1 MIFKNLLLVWAILLK
16 KEKLLATSLLL
27 AAFFMAIAEISSIGS
42 IFIFSQT
49 LTNTESNM
57 ESMYGNILVR
67 LFNIENKEDYI
78 LLVGIL
84 TLIFLASRNIVTLA
98 TTYLRSYFANMITSV
113 VSIRLLASYHSYPWG
128 FFLNNNTSVLKK
140 NVLQEP
146 AYLIGKYLS
155 GAIGIISDSIV
166 TVLIVAMLVFYDAK
180 ATIVI
185 GSVLSLSYFI
195 IYSIIKNYVSSLG
208 QRRFTC
214 QEEIY
219 RSLDENLD
227 AIKEVKVF
235 HRHEYFIDDFSVAS
249 NKFYRTV
256 LNSTFVKVFPKPV
269 LEVVIFGIMILTV
282 LLLLKNNAPASEVA
296 GFLTLYGV
304 AGYRMMPLFD
314 RIFNGLAS
322 LRFSMQ
328 SASLITSHLNAY
340 NESHSKTCADKL
352 PFNEQLKLVDIKHK
366 YDGSNEYS
374 LNGLSMTIPK
384 NNTIGIIGRSG
395 SGKTTIANILI
406 GLLKQESGDVIV
418 DRAIISDSNLNRWKN
433 NIGYVSQDIYLLDK
447 TIRENI
453 AFGIPVECI
462 DDERVIHSARIANID
477 DFIIDDL
484 ANGYNTLI
492 GERGIRLSGGQKQ
505 RLAIAR
511 ALYNDPDVLIL
522 DEATSAL
529 DGITE
534 KIVSEAIDKLA
545 NKKTIIIIAHR
556 FSTIKSCDQIYM
568 LDEGN
573 IVANGTY
580 EELEKNNEKF
590 QSMNT
595 N

>member
-1 MIFKNLLLVWAILLK
+1 MVKSLKKVWSILLI
-16 KEKLLATSLLL
+16 KEKILGLSLLIS
-27 AAFFMAIAEISSIGS
+27 AFVMAISEISSIGS

-57 ESMYGNILVR
+57 ESTYGRILVSF
-67 LFNIENKEDYI
+67 FNVERKEDYI

-84 TLIFLASRNIVTLA
+84 ALILLASRNIVTLA
-98 TTYLRSYFANMITSV
+98 TTYLRSYFANMITSI
-113 VSIRLLASYHSYPWG
+113 VSIRLLVSYHSYPWS

-155 GAIGIISDSIV
+155 GAISIVSDSIV
-166 TVLIVAMLVFYDAK
+166 TILIVAMLIYYDAK

-185 GSVLSLSYFI
+185 GSVLSLSYFF
-195 IYSIIKNYVSSLG
+195 IYSLIKDHVSSLG
-208 QRRFTC
+208 QRRFNC
-214 QEEIY
+214 QEEMY

-227 AIKEVKVF
+227 AIKEIKVF
-235 HRHEYFIDDFSVAS
+235 NGHDYFIHNFSVAS
-249 NKFYRTV
+249 NKFYKTV
-256 LNSTFVKVFPKPV
+256 LNSTIVTVFPKPV
-269 LEVVIFGIMILTV
+269 LEIIIFGIMILAV
-282 LLLLKNNAPASEVA
+282 LLFLENNASASEMA

-304 AGYRMMPLFD
+304 AGYRLIPLFD
-314 RIFNGLAS
+314 RIFHGLS
-322 LRFSMQ
+322 GLRFSMQ
-328 SASLITSHLNAY
+328 SASLIVSHLNTY
-340 NESHSKTCADKL
+340 NENHSKACTDKL
-352 PFNEQLKLVDIKHK
+352 DFNGQIKLVDIKHK

-374 LNGLSMTIPK
+374 LHGLSMTIPK
-384 NNTIGIIGRSG
+384 NNTIGIIGHSG

-418 DRAIISDSNLNRWKN
+418 DCTTISDSNLNRWRN

-447 TIRENI
+447 TIKENV

-462 DDERVIHSARIANID
+462 DDERVIHATRIANIH
-477 DFIIDDL
+477 DFITNDL
-484 ANGYNTLI
+484 PNGYSTLV

-568 LDEGN
+568 LNEGS
-573 IVANGTY
+573 IVANGSY
-580 EELEKNNEKF
+580 EELEKNNERF